1 MNKDFEHT
9 QPLPRVSPDMESQK
23 TQLLN
28 VGKVRELEPVEI
40 PRRQQQ
46 TDNGGYGGAGNMPP
60 GDNTG
65 INGMNSINNM
75 NSMNSMNSINGRNGM
90 NMNVPGNPP
99 QKDRPGGRGKMI
111 ALLSVGFVVAA
122 FCGAALSGYLS
133 EQQAKKAALDSQHAA
148 ATRQLQEADS
158 QQESLSRKKE
168 RLEAEYQRLLEEQK
182 AAQSAADKL
191 QGQKEQQEKSQQD
204 KSPVGKVLDKITGD
218 AGKQKK
224 EAESTAAQE
233 AEAKEK
239 LESVSQSVQAA
250 GAALEELDNQ
260 LDNLEAMRQQAK
272 SVKADVDRAYSENK
286 DTIDTVLH
294 YVSVGFNALFK

>member
-40 PRRQQQ
+40 QRRQQQ
-46 TDNGGYGGAGNMPP
+46 TDNGGYGGAGNMQP

-65 INGMNSINNM
+65 INGMNSMNSINN
-75 NSMNSMNSINGRNGM
+75 MNSINGRNGM

-191 QGQKEQQEKSQQD
+191 HGQKEQQEKSQQG
-204 KSPVGKVLDKITGD
+204 KSAAGKVLDKITGD

-250 GAALEELDNQ
+250 GAALEELDAQ

-294 YVSVGFNALFK
+294 YVSVGLNALFK

>member
-40 PRRQQQ
+40 PRRQPQP
-46 TDNGGYGGAGNMPP
+46 DSGGYGGAGNMPP

-65 INGMNSINNM
+65 INGMNNMNNM
-75 NSMNSMNSINGRNGM
+75 NNMNGRNGM
-90 NMNVPGNPP
+90 NMNVSGNLP
-99 QKDRPGGRGKMI
+99 QKERQGGRGKMI
-111 ALLSVGFVVAA
+111 ALLAAGFVVAA

-133 EQQAKKAALDSQHAA
+133 EQQAKKAELDSQHAA

-191 QGQKEQQEKSQQD
+191 QGQKEQQEKSQQN
-204 KSPVGKVLDKITGD
+204 KSPAGKVLDKITGD

-294 YVSVGFNALFK
+294 YVSVGFNALFKW

>member
-65 INGMNSINNM
+65 INGMNS
-75 NSMNSMNSINGRNGM
+75 MNSINGRNGM

-133 EQQAKKAALDSQHAA
+133 EQQAKKEALDSQHAA

-168 RLEAEYQRLLEEQK
+168 RLEAEYQR
-182 AAQSAADKL
+182 
-191 QGQKEQQEKSQQD
+191 
-204 KSPVGKVLDKITGD
+204 KSPSRENPLPARCWTRLPAMQASRKR
-218 AGKQKK
+218 
-224 EAESTAAQE
+224 
-233 AEAKEK
+233 K
-239 LESVSQSVQAA
+239 LSPRLPRRLRPRRSWSP
-250 GAALEELDNQ
+250 
-260 LDNLEAMRQQAK
+260 
-272 SVKADVDRAYSENK
+272 
-286 DTIDTVLH
+286 
-294 YVSVGFNALFK
+294 

>member
-46 TDNGGYGGAGNMPP
+46 TDNGGYGGAGNMQP

-65 INGMNSINNM
+65 INGMNSIN
-75 NSMNSMNSINGRNGM
+75 GRNDM

-133 EQQAKKAALDSQHAA
+133 EQQAKKEALDSQHAA

-191 QGQKEQQEKSQQD
+191 HGQKEQQEKSQQG
-204 KSPVGKVLDKITGD
+204 KSAAGKVLDKITGD

-250 GAALEELDNQ
+250 GAALEELDAQ

-294 YVSVGFNALFK
+294 YVSVGLNALFK

>member
-65 INGMNSINNM
+65 ING
-75 NSMNSMNSINGRNGM
+75 RNGM

-133 EQQAKKAALDSQHAA
+133 EQQAKKEALDSQHAA

-191 QGQKEQQEKSQQD
+191 HGQKEQQEKSQQG
-204 KSPVGKVLDKITGD
+204 KSAAGKVLDKITGD

-250 GAALEELDNQ
+250 GAALEELDAQ

-294 YVSVGFNALFK
+294 YVSVGLNALFK

>member
-9 QPLPRVSPDMESQK
+9 QPLPRVSPDMESRK

-40 PRRQQQ
+40 PRHQPQP
-46 TDNGGYGGAGNMPP
+46 DSGGYGGAGNMPP

-65 INGMNSINNM
+65 INGMNNINNM
-75 NSMNSMNSINGRNGM
+75 NGRNGM
-90 NMNVPGNPP
+90 NMNVSGNLP
-99 QKDRPGGRGKMI
+99 QKERQGGRGKMI
-111 ALLSVGFVVAA
+111 ALLAVGFVVAA

-133 EQQAKKAALDSQHAA
+133 EQQAKKAELDSQHAA

-204 KSPVGKVLDKITGD
+204 KSPAGKVLDKITGD

>member
-46 TDNGGYGGAGNMPP
+46 TDNGGYGGAGNMPH
-60 GDNTG
+60 GDNIG
-65 INGMNSINNM
+65 INGMNSINN
-75 NSMNSMNSINGRNGM
+75 MNSMNSINGRNGM

-191 QGQKEQQEKSQQD
+191 HGQKEQQEKSQQG
-204 KSPVGKVLDKITGD
+204 KSAAGKVLDKITGD

-250 GAALEELDNQ
+250 GAALEELDAQ

-294 YVSVGFNALFK
+294 YVSVGLNALFK

>member
-40 PRRQQQ
+40 PRRQPQP
-46 TDNGGYGGAGNMPP
+46 DSGGYGGAGNMPP

-65 INGMNSINNM
+65 MNGMNNINNM
-75 NSMNSMNSINGRNGM
+75 NNMNGRNGM
-90 NMNVPGNPP
+90 NMNVSGNLP
-99 QKDRPGGRGKMI
+99 QKERQGGRGKMI
-111 ALLSVGFVVAA
+111 ALLAAGFVVAA

-133 EQQAKKAALDSQHAA
+133 EQQAKKAELDSQHAA

-204 KSPVGKVLDKITGD
+204 KSPAGKVLDKITGD

-286 DTIDTVLH
+286 DVIDTVLH

>member
-65 INGMNSINNM
+65 ING
-75 NSMNSMNSINGRNGM
+75 RNGM
-90 NMNVPGNPP
+90 NMNVPGNSP

-191 QGQKEQQEKSQQD
+191 QGQKEQQEKSQQG
-204 KSPVGKVLDKITGD
+204 KSAAGKVLDKITGD

-250 GAALEELDNQ
+250 GAALEELDAQ

-294 YVSVGFNALFK
+294 YVSVGLNALFK

>member
-46 TDNGGYGGAGNMPP
+46 TDNGVYGGAGNMQP

-65 INGMNSINNM
+65 ING
-75 NSMNSMNSINGRNGM
+75 MNSINGRNGM

-99 QKDRPGGRGKMI
+99 QKDRRGGRGKMI
-111 ALLSVGFVVAA
+111 ALLAVGFVVAA

-191 QGQKEQQEKSQQD
+191 QGQKEQQEKSQQG
-204 KSPVGKVLDKITGD
+204 KSAAGKVLDKITGD

-250 GAALEELDNQ
+250 GAALEELDAQ

-294 YVSVGFNALFK
+294 YVSVGLNALFK

>member
-9 QPLPRVSPDMESQK
+9 QPLPRVSPDMESRK

-40 PRRQQQ
+40 PRHQPQP
-46 TDNGGYGGAGNMPP
+46 DSGGYGGAGNMPP

-65 INGMNSINNM
+65 INGMNNINNM
-75 NSMNSMNSINGRNGM
+75 NGRNGM
-90 NMNVPGNPP
+90 NMNVSGNLP
-99 QKDRPGGRGKMI
+99 QKERQGGRGKMI
-111 ALLSVGFVVAA
+111 ALLAVGFVVAA

-133 EQQAKKAALDSQHAA
+133 EQQAKKAELDSQHAA

-191 QGQKEQQEKSQQD
+191 QGQKEQQEKSQQN
-204 KSPVGKVLDKITGD
+204 KSPAGKVLDKITGD

-294 YVSVGFNALFK
+294 YVSVGLNAFFK

>member
-23 TQLLN
+23 TQLFNL
-28 VGKVRELEPVEI
+28 GKVRELEPVEI

-46 TDNGGYGGAGNMPP
+46 TDNGGYGGAGNMTP

-65 INGMNSINNM
+65 INGMNSINN
-75 NSMNSMNSINGRNGM
+75 MNSINGRNGM

-133 EQQAKKAALDSQHAA
+133 EQQAKKEALDSQHAA

-191 QGQKEQQEKSQQD
+191 HGQKEQQEKSQQG
-204 KSPVGKVLDKITGD
+204 KSAAGKVLDKITGD

-250 GAALEELDNQ
+250 GAALEELDAQ

-294 YVSVGFNALFK
+294 YVSVGLNALFK

>member
-40 PRRQQQ
+40 PRRQPQP
-46 TDNGGYGGAGNMPP
+46 DSGGYGGAGNMPP

-65 INGMNSINNM
+65 INGMNNINNTNNM
-75 NSMNSMNSINGRNGM
+75 NGRNGM
-90 NMNVPGNPP
+90 NMNVSGNLP
-99 QKDRPGGRGKMI
+99 QKERQGGRGKMI
-111 ALLSVGFVVAA
+111 ALLAVGFVVAA

-133 EQQAKKAALDSQHAA
+133 EQQAKKAELDSQHAA

-204 KSPVGKVLDKITGD
+204 KSPAGKVLDKITGD

>member
-40 PRRQQQ
+40 PRCQPQP
-46 TDNGGYGGAGNMPP
+46 DSGGYGGAGNMPP

-65 INGMNSINNM
+65 INGMNNMNNM
-75 NSMNSMNSINGRNGM
+75 NGRNGM
-90 NMNVPGNPP
+90 NMNVSGNLP
-99 QKDRPGGRGKMI
+99 QKERQGGRGKMI
-111 ALLSVGFVVAA
+111 ALLAVGFVVAA

-133 EQQAKKAALDSQHAA
+133 EQQAKKSELDSQHAA
-148 ATRQLQEADS
+148 ATKQLQEADS

-204 KSPVGKVLDKITGD
+204 KSPAGKVLDKITGD

-250 GAALEELDNQ
+250 GAALDELDNQ

-272 SVKADVDRAYSENK
+272 SVKADVDRVYSENK

>member
-75 NSMNSMNSINGRNGM
+75 NSINGRNGM

-133 EQQAKKAALDSQHAA
+133 EQQAKKEALDSQHAA

-191 QGQKEQQEKSQQD
+191 HGQKEQQEKSQQG
-204 KSPVGKVLDKITGD
+204 KSAAGKVLDKITGD
-218 AGKQKK
+218 AGKQKE

-250 GAALEELDNQ
+250 GAALEELDAQ

-294 YVSVGFNALFK
+294 YVSVGLNALFK

>member
-40 PRRQQQ
+40 PRCQQQ
-46 TDNGGYGGAGNMPP
+46 TYNGGYGGAGNMPP

-65 INGMNSINNM
+65 INGM

-133 EQQAKKAALDSQHAA
+133 EQQAKKEALDSQHAA

-191 QGQKEQQEKSQQD
+191 HGQKEQQEKSQQG
-204 KSPVGKVLDKITGD
+204 KSAAGKVLDKITGD

-250 GAALEELDNQ
+250 GAALEELDAQ

-294 YVSVGFNALFK
+294 YVSVGLNALFK

>member
-46 TDNGGYGGAGNMPP
+46 TDNGVYGGAGNMQP

-65 INGMNSINNM
+65 INGMNSINN
-75 NSMNSMNSINGRNGM
+75 MNSMNSINGRNGM

-111 ALLSVGFVVAA
+111 ALLAVGFVVAA

-191 QGQKEQQEKSQQD
+191 HGQKEQQEKSQQG
-204 KSPVGKVLDKITGD
+204 KSAAGKVLDKITGD

-250 GAALEELDNQ
+250 GAALEELDAQ

-294 YVSVGFNALFK
+294 YVSVGLNALFK